1 MELPGLAAAVSA
13 QAADLNVYA
22 GFLFAALDGALPPE
36 YLTVE
41 RRSSLAGRLRGR
53 APEVVAVSVRLGE
66 SLFVLRRASVGAAVD
81 SSIAHQVNGIV
92 LSRQS
97 VPLAQ
102 WSQALAVAL
111 TQQAEANSAI
121 ATALQKLTDFTV

>member
-1 MELPGLAAAVSA
+1 MELPGLAATVSA
-13 QAADLNVYA
+13 QAADLKVYA

-41 RRSSLAGRLRGR
+41 RKSSLKGRLRGR
-53 APEVVAVSVRLGE
+53 EPEVVSVSVRLGE
-66 SLFVLRRASVGAAVD
+66 NLFVLRRESVGARVE
-81 SSIAHQVNGIV
+81 SSVAHQVNGIV
-92 LSRQS
+92 LSRQN

-111 TQQAEANSAI
+111 TRQAESNSAV
-121 ATALQKLTDFTV
+121 ASALQRLTDFTV